1 MVLDLLYLTSTIRLE
16 KRYEHYNADLSEIS
30 SSDETTDN
38 SSSEESPPT
47 VTSSD
52 HNKVPPSGDE
62 IEIDE
67 CIFTIANK
75 SPEKSVKIKT
85 RKRKNNDSSSKY
97 PIPSKVRKCTPIKN
111 KKTRKFSIKAVE
123 RKLVSFS
130 FYITI
135 VLSNIKLLPS
145 ILGRRRFSSN
155 SATVA
160 AEFSFL
166 LTNHKRGLI

>member
-67 CIFTIANK
+67 CIFSIADK
-75 SPEKSVKIKT
+75 SPEKTVKIKT

-123 RKLVSFS
+123 TKLVSFS
-130 FYITI
+130 FHIKI
-135 VLSNIKLLPS
+135 VYFSKFNTSRLRVLFNIMLLPS
-145 ILGRRRFSSN
+145 ILGRRRFFI
-155 SATVA
+155 
-160 AEFSFL
+160 EL
-166 LTNHKRGLI
+166 RYCRH